1 LRLFFQDEAR
11 IGQKGR
17 VCHRWFTR
25 GQRPPGLA
33 DKRFTFAYL
42 FAAIE
47 PGTDNDFALVMPE
60 TSTATMQIFL
70 DEFAKTI
77 APDEHVALVL
87 DQTGWHG
94 ARALTVPDSIR
105 LVPLPP
111 YSPEFNPVERV
122 WLYLKGGIDAAP
134 SPRAMQPHLSVC
146 ASRCD
151 HAMIGTPDKT
161 ERLMSEVAASLPLV
175 YRAHRSGAR
184 SRMTGL
190 KMVTAS

>member
-1 LRLFFQDEAR
+1 
-11 IGQKGR
+11 

-47 PGTDNDFALVMPE
+47 PGTDNEFALVMPE

-77 APDEHVALVL
+77 APDEYVAMVL
-87 DQTGWHG
+87 DQAGWHG
-94 ARALTVPDSIR
+94 AKTLRVPDSIT

-111 YSPEFNPVERV
+111 YSPELNPVERV
-122 WLYLKGGIDAAP
+122 WLYLKERFLSHRLLDDYEAIVGAICAAWNRL
-134 SPRAMQPHLSVC
+134 RA
-146 ASRCD
+146 
-151 HAMIGTPDKT
+151 
-161 ERLMSEVAASLPLV
+161 EVGRITSLCSYPWIEAV
-175 YRAHRSGAR
+175 NS
-184 SRMTGL
+184 
-190 KMVTAS
+190 